1 MLPCKE
7 VDCCTNVNL
16 PTIMDVLISAS
27 PDSRS
32 LVMVALRYVFSRRN
46 VLNDRS
52 HSSEVIGN
60 VHKMHSNLCTYG
72 ENI

>member
-7 VDCCTNVNL
+7 VDCCTTVNL

-60 VHKMHSNLCTYG
+60 VHKMRSNLCTYG